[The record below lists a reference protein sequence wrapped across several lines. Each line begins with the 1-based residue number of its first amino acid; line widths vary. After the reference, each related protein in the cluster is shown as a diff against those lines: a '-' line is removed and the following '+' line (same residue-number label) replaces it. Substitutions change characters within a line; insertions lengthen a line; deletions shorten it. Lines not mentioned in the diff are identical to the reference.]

1 MSMDSFVFKTLNQ
14 ASLSKDE
21 AKIITLGP
29 LATAVYPIMTSA
41 AFLRKDSAP
50 FFKND
55 YKKADLFRAG
65 ALTEE
70 QIMQYSNLICK
81 KDENDAI
88 MRINLFGYIS
98 TTKDR
103 KFAENASFL
112 QENSALKRVIYHIQW
127 DYRYNHYY
135 MDMGYFAHEK

>member
-55 YKKADLFRAG
+55 YKKADFFRAG

-88 MRINLFGYIS
+88 MRINLSDIFPRPKI
-98 TTKDR
+98 
-103 KFAENASFL
+103 ENLPRMLLSY
-112 QENSALKRVIYHIQW
+112 KKIPP
-127 DYRYNHYY
+127 
-135 MDMGYFAHEK
+135 